1 MFSTN
6 VRDMKNLTII
16 ILLIIGTSGCS
27 ADYWFS
33 PDQQGDRLMK
43 SENFEDAARA
53 YVDPLRKGVA
63 FFRAGEFEA
72 AAVAFGRLNS
82 AEAYFNQGNSL
93 VMLGKYTDAVS
104 AYDRALDLQD
114 GWKMAEDNREIAR
127 IRAERLELEGGDMT
141 GGMLGADEIV
151 FSEGGKDKSGGE
163 ETVEADAGAPLSDEQ
178 IRSLWL
184 RRVQTKPADFLK
196 AKFSYQF
203 SKRSEQ

>member
-1 MFSTN
+1 
-6 VRDMKNLTII
+6 MKNLTII

-43 SENFEDAARA
+43 SEKFEDAAGV
-53 YVDPLRKGVA
+53 YIDPLRKGVA

-72 AAVAFGRLNS
+72 AAAAFGRLNT
-82 AEAYFNQGNSL
+82 AEAHFNRGNSL
-93 VMLGKYTDAVS
+93 VMLGKYTDAVA
-104 AYDRALDLQD
+104 AYDRALDSLK
-114 GWKMAEDNREIAR
+114 GWEMAEGNREIAR
-127 IRAERLELEGGDMT
+127 IRAERMEREGGDMT

-151 FSEGGKDKSGGE
+151 FSEGGKNKSGGE
-163 ETVEADAGAPLSDEQ
+163 ETIEADAGAPLSDEQ

-196 AKFSYQF
+196 AKFSYQL
-203 SKRSEQ
+203 SKRSVTGEVGSDQ